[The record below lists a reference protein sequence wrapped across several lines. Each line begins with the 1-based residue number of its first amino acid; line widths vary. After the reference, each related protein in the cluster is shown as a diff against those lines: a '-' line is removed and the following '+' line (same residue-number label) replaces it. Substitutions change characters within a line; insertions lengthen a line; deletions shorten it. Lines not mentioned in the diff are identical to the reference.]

1 MRKGLEPQSQTRL
14 FFTGSIDYGDR
25 SQRLGIAVMTSVLE
39 TRLREVLREELGGT
53 YSVSVGSS
61 FSWRPAGQ
69 YRLSISFGSDP
80 ERADELLAAVYEEI
94 DRLKSSPP
102 DEAEVNDVLEAQRR
116 AWETNQE
123 SNSWWLSVLDGR
135 YRYLLDQ
142 SDGRYPSGDVLLET
156 LPTYG
161 ADLDALTPPRIQEL
175 ARRYF
180 DQDNRVRVTLLP
192 EQLN

>member
-1 MRKGLEPQSQTRL
+1 M
-14 FFTGSIDYGDR
+14 
-25 SQRLGIAVMTSVLE
+25 
-39 TRLREVLREELGGT
+39 
-53 YSVSVGSS
+53 GSS

-69 YRLSISFGSDP
+69 FRLSISFGSDP

-123 SNSWWLSVLDGR
+123 SNSWWLSGLDGR

-161 ADLDALTPPRIQEL
+161 AALDALTPLRIQEL

>member
-1 MRKGLEPQSQTRL
+1 
-14 FFTGSIDYGDR
+14 
-25 SQRLGIAVMTSVLE
+25 
-39 TRLREVLREELGGT
+39 
-53 YSVSVGSS
+53 
-61 FSWRPAGQ
+61 
-69 YRLSISFGSDP
+69 
-80 ERADELLAAVYEEI
+80 
-94 DRLKSSPP
+94 
-102 DEAEVNDVLEAQRR
+102 
-116 AWETNQE
+116 
-123 SNSWWLSVLDGR
+123 VLDGR

>member
-1 MRKGLEPQSQTRL
+1 
-14 FFTGSIDYGDR
+14 
-25 SQRLGIAVMTSVLE
+25 
-39 TRLREVLREELGGT
+39 
-53 YSVSVGSS
+53 
-61 FSWRPAGQ
+61 
-69 YRLSISFGSDP
+69 
-80 ERADELLAAVYEEI
+80 VYEEI

-161 ADLDALTPPRIQEL
+161 ADLDALTPLRIQEL